1 MIFGV
6 RWQSK
11 LEMQLHAILG
21 KMIAASMPALDPSI
35 TWPAASIKL
44 AAAKVAAP
52 AADISNEMACADH

>member
-21 KMIAASMPALDPSI
+21 KMIAANACIGSI
-35 TWPAASIKL
+35 
-44 AAAKVAAP
+44 
-52 AADISNEMACADH
+52 NYMAGGIDQACSG